1 MTKDMYRSRARGII
15 AVAAVSLIVLIGNA
29 ANAQNRLATLPSD
42 SPKADDTRP
51 RSAANVPD
59 SIDPYFK
66 NIYRDF
72 HETYKLGPEDEIAIR
87 VVGQPDYSLERVQVS
102 PFGRVYHPLIGEVD
116 VAGMTVRQATERL
129 TLNLSD
135 FIINPKVTLSLLTA
149 NSAKVG
155 VLGDVTRP
163 GIIVMAKP
171 MTILDAISASGGVT
185 DYGSKSNITV
195 LRPVG
200 EGRLQ
205 TMKVNVKRILEGKA
219 TAEEN
224 VTLVAGDTVIVH
236 GNFRKTL
243 ATITSLAGFGYF
255 LRSVSR

>member
-1 MTKDMYRSRARGII
+1 MTKDMLLHGVRRTTSIL
-15 AVAAVSLIVLIGNA
+15 AVSLILLLSNA
-29 ANAQNRLATLPSD
+29 AYAQNRLATVPPD
-42 SPKADDTRP
+42 SPKTDDTRP
-51 RSAANVPD
+51 RSAASVPD
-59 SIDPYFK
+59 SVDPYFK
-66 NIYRDF
+66 DIYRNF

-87 VVGQPDYSLERVQVS
+87 VIGQPDYSLERVQVS
-102 PFGRVYHPLIGEVD
+102 PFGRVYHPLVGEVE
-116 VAGMTVRQATERL
+116 VAGMTVRQVTDRL
-129 TLNLSD
+129 TLNFSE
-135 FIINPKVTLSLLTA
+135 FVINPKVTVSLLTA

-163 GIIVMAKP
+163 GILIMGKP
-171 MTILDAISASGGVT
+171 MTILDAITASGGVT

-236 GNFRKTL
+236 GNFKKTL